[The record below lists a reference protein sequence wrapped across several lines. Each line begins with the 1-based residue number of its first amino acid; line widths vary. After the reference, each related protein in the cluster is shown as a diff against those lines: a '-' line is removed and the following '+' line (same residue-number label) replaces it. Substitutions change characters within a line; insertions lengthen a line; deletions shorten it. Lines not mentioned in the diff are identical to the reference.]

1 MSTRTPAAKPAQGP
15 GPGPGPGRGPMGG
28 MFGPPPSKSKDFRGS
43 LKRLLKEL
51 GPERKI
57 MSLVFVLI
65 TTSVVIGSF
74 GPKIL
79 GRATNYVFYG
89 FLGRGIPASV
99 SKAQAIAGL
108 RAKGENRLADM
119 LQKSSVV
126 PGRGID
132 FHAVYHV
139 LTLAI
144 ALYLVSS
151 FFMWLQGYL
160 MAGITQRT
168 VFRLR
173 RLAEE
178 KLGRLPLSY
187 FDTQS
192 RGDLLSRV
200 TNDIDNISNSLQQG
214 LSQILNSLLTI
225 ISVLAMMVWIS
236 PELAL
241 VSLIAI
247 PLSMFVS
254 IRIAKRS
261 QKQFIAQWDWTG
273 KLNGHV
279 EEMHT
284 GHALVKVFGRR
295 DQAIAD
301 FSSLNE
307 KLYQSSFKAQFMSG
321 IIQPTTA
328 LLSNLIYVAIAV
340 LGGYRVA
347 TGSMSL
353 GDVQAFI
360 QYSRQFGMPL
370 SQIAGLMNIVQSGVA
385 SAERLFVL
393 LDAKEEEPDSVEAVK
408 IKRAEGEIHFSN
420 VSFRYL
426 PDQPLIENFSLSV
439 KPGETVAIVG
449 PTGAGKTTLVN
460 LIMRFYEIESGSI
473 TLDGVDIRNLT
484 RDDLRRQFGMVL
496 QDTWLFTGSMR
507 ENIAFGSLD
516 PSHEMV
522 VAASKA
528 ANIDHFLRSLPA
540 GYDSMLTDDNS
551 TVSNGERQLITI
563 ARAFMADPAILILDE
578 ATSSVDTR
586 TEVLVQQAMAK
597 LRAGRT
603 SFVIAHRLSTIR
615 DADTILV
622 MDKGKLIEQGHHG
635 DLMAKKGFYYDLYA
649 SQFSEAIE

>member
-1 MSTRTPAAKPAQGP
+1 MSTQAPAAKRPAGP
-15 GPGPGPGRGPMGG
+15 GGGPMHG

-43 LKRLLKEL
+43 LKRLLREL
-51 GPERKI
+51 GAERKI

-89 FLGRGIPASV
+89 FLGRRMPAGV

-108 RAKGENRLADM
+108 RTKGENRLADM
-119 LQKSSVV
+119 LQKSSVI
-126 PGRGID
+126 PGKGID

-139 LTLAI
+139 LILAI
-144 ALYLVSS
+144 GLYVVSS
-151 FFMWLQGYL
+151 LFMWIQGYL

-236 PELAL
+236 PVLAL

-295 DQAIAD
+295 DQAIKD
-301 FSSLNE
+301 FSTLNE
-307 KLYQSSFKAQFMSG
+307 KLYESSFKAQFMSG

-328 LLSNLIYVAIAV
+328 LISNLIYVAIAV
-340 LGGYRVA
+340 LGGYKVA
-347 TGSMSL
+347 TGTMSL

-385 SAERLFVL
+385 SAERLFEL
-393 LDAKEEEPDSVEAVK
+393 LDAKEEDPDPINAVQ
-408 IKRAEGEIHFSN
+408 IDRAEGEIRFNN
-420 VSFRYL
+420 VSFRYV
-426 PDQPLIENFSLSV
+426 PDQPLIEHFSLSV
-439 KPGETVAIVG
+439 KSGETVAIVG

-460 LIMRFYEIESGSI
+460 LIMRFYEIDSGSI
-473 TLDGVDIRNLT
+473 TLDGIDIRTLT

-522 VAASKA
+522 VAAANA
-528 ANIDHFLRSLPA
+528 ANIDHFLRSLPK
-540 GYDSMLTDDNS
+540 GYDSMLTDDNA
-551 TVSNGERQLITI
+551 TVSNGERQLLTI

-622 MDKGKLIEQGHHG
+622 MDKGRLIEQGTHAE
-635 DLMAKKGFYYDLYA
+635 LMAKKGFYFDLYA
-649 SQFSEAIE
+649 SQFAEAID